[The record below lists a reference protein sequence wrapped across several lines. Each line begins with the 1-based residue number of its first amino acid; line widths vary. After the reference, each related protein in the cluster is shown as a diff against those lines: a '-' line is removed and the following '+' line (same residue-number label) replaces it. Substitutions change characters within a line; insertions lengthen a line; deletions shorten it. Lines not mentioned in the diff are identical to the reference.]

1 MTRVRHAAVIGVV
14 VAGVLT
20 ASAGAHRSVGP
31 FNFHPPTTTECV
43 NVSYCVA
50 VAGPWVVVPA
60 HGEATFLM
68 SCPLRLGYLIGGTDA
83 RASSPQVHVWFD
95 GTLGAPIGAPPASR
109 RFGAVL
115 LFHAASYNG
124 QVGLFQPI
132 LGCVTLPPASK
143 ITTVS
148 LVRQMLVPG
157 TPPATAADLRAKQV
171 VLAHL
176 VEQTA
181 SENCPRDD
189 KLVGSWDALAFNSNL
204 PPALSYAAAET
215 TRLTRVGNAIH
226 ALFQVTNVLLDPLA
240 PQALV
245 QVGAVCEP

>member
-1 MTRVRHAAVIGVV
+1 MRRIRGAVVLGVV
-14 VAGVLT
+14 AAGVLI
-20 ASAGAHRSVGP
+20 ASAGAHPSVGP

-60 HGEATFLM
+60 HGEASFLM

-83 RASSPQVHVWFD
+83 RSSSPEVHVWFD
-95 GTLGAPIGAPPASR
+95 GTLGAPIGSPPASR

-115 LFHAASYNG
+115 LFHATSYDG
-124 QVGLFQPI
+124 KVGLFQPI

-148 LVRQMLVPG
+148 LVRQALIPG
-157 TPPATAADLRAKQV
+157 TLPATAADLRAKEV

-176 VEQTA
+176 VEQNA
-181 SENCPRDD
+181 SESCPRDD
-189 KLVGSWDALAFNSNL
+189 KLVGSWDALAFNTNL
-204 PPALSYAAAET
+204 PPSLSYADAET
-215 TRLTRVGNAIH
+215 TRLTPAGNAIH
-226 ALFQVTNVLLDPLA
+226 ALFLVTNALLDPLA
-240 PQALV
+240 PQAVV
-245 QVGAVCEP
+245 QVGAACEP